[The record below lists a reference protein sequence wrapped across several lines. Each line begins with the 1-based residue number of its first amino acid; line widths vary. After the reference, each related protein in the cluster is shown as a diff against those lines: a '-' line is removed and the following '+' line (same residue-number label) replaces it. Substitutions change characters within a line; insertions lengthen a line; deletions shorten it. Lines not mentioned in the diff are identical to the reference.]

1 MQIHPHTQIIR
12 VIRKQNDTTTL
23 WVYIHYTAS
32 FCEHLKSKNIEYTK
46 SETAMVED
54 GYDHG
59 ITFHKFVWHEITIK
73 YTDDFAKL
81 LSDWHIPPTG
91 L

>member
-1 MQIHPHTQIIR
+1 
-12 VIRKQNDTTTL
+12 
-23 WVYIHYTAS
+23 
-32 FCEHLKSKNIEYTK
+32 
-46 SETAMVED
+46 MVED